1 MNYLLDTHVFLWFAT
16 DDMKLS
22 PAAKKIIENGKNNIY
37 LSSASVWELSIKI
50 IIGKLK
56 LKKDLNKFI
65 AENIA
70 RYGYIPIPV
79 TILHALA
86 IAKLPE
92 IHKDPFDRMLVA
104 QASVEKMKIIT
115 SDGYIGK
122 YNVKTVW

>member
-1 MNYLLDTHVFLWFAT
+1 MNYLLDTHVFLWFASG
-16 DDMKLS
+16 DMKLS
-22 PAAKKIIENGKNNIY
+22 PAAKEIIENGKNNIY

-70 RYGYIPIPV
+70 GYGYIPIPV
-79 TILHALA
+79 TIPHTLA
-86 IAKLPE
+86 VAKLPE

-115 SDGYIGK
+115 SDDYICK

>member
-1 MNYLLDTHVFLWFAT
+1 MNYLLDTHVFLWFAS
-16 DDMKLS
+16 DDIKLS
-22 PAAKKIIENGKNNIY
+22 PVAKEIIENGKNNIY

-70 RYGYIPIPV
+70 RYAYIPLPV
-79 TILHALA
+79 TIPHALE
-86 IAKLPE
+86 ISKLPE

-104 QASVEKMKIIT
+104 QALAEKMKIIT
-115 SDGYIGK
+115 SDSYIRK
-122 YNVKTVW
+122 YNVKTAW

>member
-1 MNYLLDTHVFLWFAT
+1 MNYLLDTHVFLWFAS
-16 DDMKLS
+16 DDIKLS
-22 PAAKKIIENGKNNIY
+22 PAAKEIIENGKNKIY
-37 LSSASVWELSIKI
+37 LSAASVWELSIKI

-56 LKKDLNKFI
+56 LKKDLSKFI

-70 RYGYIPIPV
+70 EYGYIPITV
-79 TILHALA
+79 TIPHALA
-86 IAKLPE
+86 VAKLPE

-115 SDGYIGK
+115 SDDYICK